1 MADMAPITGTTQ
13 RSSADILKSID
24 DQVKN
29 LSGGDSE
36 KVKEVYKNVVEILSG
51 DNVKVSR
58 GATTGVDG
66 NRDTSK
72 TNGSTGVPVL
82 DEPNDAKA
90 KEADLSKLISYLQL
104 DNQERQAEMA
114 KDRIDMQKSNLDTE
128 HKDRMKQINEQ
139 IKKMEKAEKA
149 AKISRIFGWIGAAL
163 AIAAAVALT
172 IVTGGLAAGFAIAGA
187 VLAVTSLVLNETGA
201 MDKMTEKLADHLQE
215 KYGWDRNKAMLAAS
229 LIINISIMV
238 LQLGC
243 SVGGMVAGIAA
254 AGKAAADAGATGAKV
269 AGEAAKIS
277 AATLQTARQ
286 VQTGITVANT
296 GVGAVSLGMSALTT
310 YRSFKADSAKADT
323 TELEKFITMLRQRLD
338 ESQEELQKILEQIQS
353 GIGKIAELCG
363 FGSSEQ
369 LSRVFRRETG
379 VSPRKFRND
388 SE

>member
-1 MADMAPITGTTQ
+1 MPIELNTKTPNTQ
-13 RSSADILKSID
+13 TAETMFNKFTEVANDNTKA
-24 DQVKN
+24 
-29 LSGGDSE
+29 
-36 KVKEVYKNVVEILSG
+36 KEIQSKALEVLAG
-51 DNVKVSR
+51 ANVKITRGDDASATGVGER
-58 GATTGVDG
+58 KTTGAT
-66 NRDTSK
+66 N
-72 TNGSTGVPVL
+72 VPVL
-82 DEPNDAKA
+82 DNPDDAKA
-90 KEADLSKLISYLQL
+90 KEADLTKLIAYLQL
-104 DNQERQAEMA
+104 DNQERQTQMA
-114 KDRIDMQKSNLDTE
+114 KDRIDMQKSGLDTE
-128 HKDRMKQINEQ
+128 QKDRMKQIDES

-201 MDKMTEKLADHLQE
+201 MDKMIEGLADHLQE

-296 GVGAVSLGMSALTT
+296 GVGAVSLGTGALTT

-323 TELEKFITMLRQRLD
+323 TELEKFMTMLRQRLD

-353 GIGKIAELCG
+353 GIGELAQMIGSATDTSAEIAQNIG
-363 FGSSEQ
+363 Q
-369 LSRVFRRETG
+369 MA
-379 VSPRKFRND
+379 
-388 SE
+388 

>member
-1 MADMAPITGTTQ
+1 MPIEVNTGNAPKLSQAMYESLSKTSGADGTE
-13 RSSADILKSID
+13 LKE
-24 DQVKN
+24 VVGKAMEVLAGAN
-29 LSGGDSE
+29 LSVTKSDTTGSAGTAE
-36 KVKEVYKNVVEILSG
+36 RKTT
-51 DNVKVSR
+51 
-58 GATTGVDG
+58 GAT
-66 NRDTSK
+66 N
-72 TNGSTGVPVL
+72 VPVL
-82 DEPNDAKA
+82 DNPNDAKA
-90 KEADLSKLISYLQL
+90 KEADLAKLISYLQL
-104 DNQERQAEMA
+104 DNQERQTQMA
-114 KDRIDMQKSNLDTE
+114 KDRIDMQKSGLDTE
-128 HKDRMKQINEQ
+128 QKDRMKQIDES

-149 AKISRIFGWIGAAL
+149 AKLSRIFGWIGAAL
-163 AIAAAVALT
+163 AIAAAAVLT
-172 IVTGGLAAGFAIAGA
+172 VVTGGLAAGFAIAGA
-187 VLAVTSLVLNETGA
+187 ALAVTSLVLNETGA

-296 GVGAVSLGMSALTT
+296 GVGVVSLGTGALTT

-323 TELEKFITMLRQRLD
+323 TELEKFMTMLQQRLD

-353 GIGKIAELCG
+353 GIGELAQMIGSATDTSAEIAQNIG
-363 FGSSEQ
+363 Q
-369 LSRVFRRETG
+369 MA
-379 VSPRKFRND
+379 
-388 SE
+388 